1 MNKENVILKNEKN
14 LIMKE
19 KRIVEMKKKVQ
30 SIIEHVDREFQLMYN
45 EI

>member
-30 SIIEHVDREFQLMYN
+30 SIIEHVDR
-45 EI
+45 